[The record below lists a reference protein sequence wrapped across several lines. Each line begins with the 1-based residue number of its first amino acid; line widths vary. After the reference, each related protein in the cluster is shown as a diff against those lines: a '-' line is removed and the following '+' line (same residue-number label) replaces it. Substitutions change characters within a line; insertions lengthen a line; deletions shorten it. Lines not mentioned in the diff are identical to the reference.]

1 MRVATIADFVEF
13 AQARRYAK
21 DFCRELSRK
30 IKAAAPLDR
39 QKRPRRP
46 LPAMMTLPGYPKAP

>member
-1 MRVATIADFVEF
+1 VKLRYHVDHIRIATVAGFVEI

-39 QKRPRRP
+39 QKRPVVRC
-46 LPAMMTLPGYPKAP
+46 LL